1 MANTLLE
8 LPEATT
14 VGLAIERC
22 SELFAQSGL
31 VYGQGTDNSWDEAV
45 WLVLALT
52 GLPDEQAS
60 LVLPLDQLQ
69 CSKIVELA
77 QRRIHERVPLAY
89 LLGECEFAS
98 VPLYCAPGV
107 IVPRSPLAELL
118 QFQVQPWLTK
128 QPEQILDMCC
138 GGGCLGILAAL
149 VFPESQV
156 LLVDLD
162 NSAVGLAKANVARHQ
177 LSSRVTIVQSNLLA
191 EVDAGL
197 NWDLVLCNPPYVDKA
212 DMSSLPPEFRAE
224 PALALAGGDDGLDIM
239 APFLSQ
245 VLPRLKP
252 GGVLLGEVGNSA
264 PALHQR
270 CPNID
275 LIWPDLESGGEG
287 VFVVR
292 ASEATLS

>member
-1 MANTLLE
+1 MAAAVFE
-8 LPEATT
+8 LPKATT
-14 VGLAIERC
+14 VSVAIARC
-22 SELFAQSGL
+22 SELFGQSGL

-52 GLPDEQAS
+52 GLPDVQES
-60 LVLPLDQLQ
+60 LAVPLSELQ
-69 CSKIVELA
+69 CAKIVELA
-77 QRRIHERVPLAY
+77 KRRTLERVPLAY

-98 VPLYCAPGV
+98 VPLYCQPGV

-118 QFQVQPWLTK
+118 QHEVQPWLA
-128 QPEQILDMCC
+128 QPPKQILDMCC

-149 VFPESQV
+149 VFPQSQV

-162 NSAVGLAKANVARHQ
+162 ETALTLAKANVDRHQ
-177 LSSRVTIVQSNLLA
+177 LGRRVSIVQSNLLA
-191 EVDAGL
+191 AVDPSL
-197 NWDLVLCNPPYVDKA
+197 CWDLVLCNPPYVDQA

-239 APFLSQ
+239 APFLEQ
-245 VLPRLKP
+245 VLPRLTS

-270 CPNID
+270 FPATGF
-275 LIWPDLESGGEG
+275 IWPDLQNGGEG
-287 VFVVR
+287 VFVLQ
-292 ASEATLS
+292 ASPAI